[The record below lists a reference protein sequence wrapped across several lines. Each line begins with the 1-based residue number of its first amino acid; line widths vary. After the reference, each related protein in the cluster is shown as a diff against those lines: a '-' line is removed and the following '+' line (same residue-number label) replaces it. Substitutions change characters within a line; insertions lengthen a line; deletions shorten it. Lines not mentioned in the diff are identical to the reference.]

1 MARPK
6 LLLADGSAT
15 MQRVIEL
22 TFADEDVQVVTVGD
36 GAEAMARIPI
46 ERPDI
51 VLADIG
57 MTKHSGY
64 EVAAFVKSR
73 PDLAHI
79 PVILLAGAFEPVD
92 EGRAAQSGCSG
103 VLVKPFEPAHVI
115 ARVRNLV
122 GGVRS
127 TPAHQGIAGVQR
139 PAARVAGPR
148 HGELPARPDVGTI
161 DIGDVESGAAA
172 VRTGSAG
179 PWRVEGPE
187 GPADAG
193 VSLDDYFDRLDETFA
208 ALDGGAS
215 NEAPDSRHARLPPAL
230 QEGPVME
237 RELDWIDPQFRTSAP
252 APSREAGASEDDGP
266 PTPTLA
272 DLLGETSAFPSLPI
286 DLPLQ
291 DGPVVPPAAPPA
303 AAPEVPGVIAGR
315 IEDALVERVTARVL
329 EQLSPGAG
337 LAMPP
342 IVARVVAEVA
352 ERLVREEI
360 EGIRGKGMGG
370 RAK

>member
-22 TFADEDVQVVTVGD
+22 TFADEDVQVVTVSV
-36 GAEAMARIPI
+36 GAEAIARIPI

-57 MTKHSGY
+57 TTKHSGY
-64 EVAAFVKSR
+64 EVAAFVRSR

-127 TPAHQGIAGVQR
+127 TPTHPGIAGVQR
-139 PAARVAGPR
+139 PATRVAGAR
-148 HGELPARPDVGTI
+148 HVELPARPDVGTI
-161 DIGDVESGAAA
+161 DMGDVESGAAA
-172 VRTGSAG
+172 VHAGSAG
-179 PWRVEGPE
+179 PRRFEGFE
-187 GPADAG
+187 RPADAG

-208 ALDGGAS
+208 GLEGGAS
-215 NEAPDSRHARLPPAL
+215 HEVQDSRSARLPPGA
-230 QEGPVME
+230 QEGPVMD
-237 RELDWIDPQFRTSAP
+237 RELDWIDPPFRTSAP
-252 APSREAGASEDDGP
+252 ASPRALGAAEDEGP

-272 DLLGETSAFPSLPI
+272 DLLGEASAFTALAG

-291 DGPVVPPAAPPA
+291 DGPVVPLPAPPA
-303 AAPEVPGVIAGR
+303 AAPPAPGVSAGP
-315 IEDALVERVTARVL
+315 IDEELVKRVTARVL
-329 EQLSPGAG
+329 EQLSPDAG
-337 LAMPP
+337 LTMSS
-342 IVARVVAEVA
+342 IVERAVAEVTA
-352 ERLVREEI
+352 RLVREEV
-360 EGIRGKGMGG
+360 EGISRRDHGEGG
-370 RAK
+370 